1 MMKKRRGKF
10 KNRIY
15 IYGLYNLN
23 NIMCRCFKHDLNVFR
38 ALKRIKYSFFSFLG
52 NFSKMSFFEHMSS
65 FYFELFKRLSY
76 LFFVEIEEV
85 DVI

>member
-1 MMKKRRGKF
+1 MLSCYIYIYKIYMMKKRGGKF

-65 FYFELFKRLSY
+65 FYFELALYS
-76 LFFVEIEEV
+76 I
-85 DVI
+85 